1 MLQNRLKKIME
12 GRPVFGMTIYSGS
25 PAIVEIL
32 GNLGF
37 DFAFIDM
44 EHAPLQLEGLKE
56 VILAARLAGIS
67 PLVRVS
73 WPDEI
78 QIRKV
83 LELGAEGVIIPHVR
97 TREEAEI
104 CVRGAKFPPVGRR
117 GYDSSVRSAGYG
129 SGTYVAADYINH
141 SNSTELVIPM
151 AEDYE
156 FIDNIEDIFAVN
168 GIDVINFGPAD
179 YALSKNIRVFYDME
193 QPDVQ
198 QALNQILAHA
208 KEKKIAVMAP
218 AVPPTPEK
226 IGALVEKGVR
236 MIICGNDLLCL
247 QMIANEVKRNILDKY
262 SPDDVER

>member
-1 MLQNRLKKIME
+1 MENRLKNVME
-12 GRPVFGMTIYSGS
+12 ERPVFGMTIYSGS
-25 PAIVEIL
+25 PAVIEIL

-44 EHAPLQLEGLKE
+44 EHAPLQMAELRE
-56 VILAARLAGIS
+56 VILAARMAKIS
-67 PLVRVS
+67 PLVRVAF
-73 WPDEI
+73 PDEI

-97 TREEAEI
+97 TKGDMEI

-117 GYDSSVRSAGYG
+117 GYDSSVRSACYG
-129 SGTYVAADYINH
+129 SGDYVAADYINN

-156 FIDNIEDIFAVN
+156 FIDNIDEIFSVN
-168 GIDVINFGPAD
+168 GIDAINFGPAD
-179 YALSKNIRVFYDME
+179 YALSKNIRVFYDMN

-198 QALNQILAHA
+198 QALDQVLKYA
-208 KEKKIAVMAP
+208 KEKQVSVMAP

-226 IGALVEKGVR
+226 VDALIQRGVN

-247 QMIANEVKRNILDKY
+247 QTIASGIKKDILESYK
-262 SPDDVER
+262 SPK